1 MILKFECVGGF
12 TFMVTIKDI
21 YAGKPD
27 AKDEVE
33 VEGSNYFLESYIKPI
48 NFNID
53 SLISGTNYFITG
65 YKGTGKTALLY
76 YLDSCIKQ
84 ADSASY
90 SSFIFFKEDISS
102 TTRQEMEIASK
113 RMTSFFS
120 IDRNVLIDGNDF
132 ESLWRWLFYQ
142 RIWEDNIDCNYR
154 LFEEDDAWNQ
164 FNKLIKQVSPTF
176 KRKLLIPHKLI
187 LSLSLTDGTTTI
199 TPSAEIDF
207 TSANSTETTQYS
219 KFMLLINQMDVAFAK
234 LHRTDIP
241 YYIFVDELEAY
252 FGEEKV
258 FKRDLYMIRDLIFT
272 VKKLNIVMRNFSSS
286 STKIICS
293 IRKEILNAINR
304 FIVSKELNKVTSGFD
319 VPMVWNYTNTNSF
332 NHPIIRMLIK
342 RIQIAEKLSGNDLTE
357 NEISQKW
364 FPERIDFSDPANY
377 ILNNSW
383 NKPRDIVRLI
393 LSAQACLCSE
403 NTSFSQA
410 TFDMLRKNYST
421 MSLDEIR
428 EEMRALYS
436 EEQIDE
442 ILSFF
447 TGYKAYFKYDDLI
460 KRIQSLFC
468 NSILAKDLQTVLNDL
483 YRLGFIGNY
492 MPSYKSYRWLH
503 KGDET
508 LLINND
514 WRIMIHPA
522 LLSALSIRRINPNKN
537 LVANNT
543 VADNIPNLYKVKVIA
558 ISINSIDV
566 EYFGNDKKYYGRIYA
581 KYLQND
587 IRHYKLGNI
596 IQAKILYK
604 NKYNKYIMSEKL

>member
-1 MILKFECVGGF
+1 
-12 TFMVTIKDI
+12 MVKIKDI

-48 NFNID
+48 NLNVD

-65 YKGTGKTALLY
+65 FKGTGKTALLY
-76 YLDSCIKQ
+76 YLDSYIRQ

-102 TTRQEMEIASK
+102 TARQEMEIAST

-132 ESLWRWLFYQ
+132 EALWRWLIYQ

-154 LFEEDDAWNQ
+154 LFLEDDAWIQ

-176 KRKLLIPHKLI
+176 KRKLSIPRKLI

-207 TSANSTETTQYS
+207 TSANATETAQYS
-219 KFMLLINQMDVAFAK
+219 NFMLLIDQMDAAFAK
-234 LHRTDIP
+234 LHRTDVP
-241 YYIFVDELEAY
+241 YYLFVDELEAY

-272 VKKLNIVMRNFSSS
+272 VKKLNIVMHKFSSV
-286 STKIICS
+286 TKIICS

-342 RIQIAEKLSGNDLTE
+342 RIYIAEKQAGNDLTE
-357 NEISQKW
+357 SEISQKW
-364 FPERIDFSDPANY
+364 FPEKIDFSNPANY

-393 LSAQACLCSE
+393 ISAQACLCSE
-403 NTSFSQA
+403 NSSFSQA
-410 TFDMLRKNYST
+410 TFDMLRKNYSN

-447 TGYKAYFKYDDLI
+447 TGYKAYFKYNDLI
-460 KRIQSLFC
+460 ERIKSHFC
-468 NSILAKDLQTVLNDL
+468 NGILTKDLHTILNDL

-492 MPSYKSYRWLH
+492 MPSRKSYRWLH
-503 KGDET
+503 KGDEQ
-508 LLINND
+508 LLINNE
-514 WRIMIHPA
+514 WSIMIHPA
-522 LLSALSIRRINPNKN
+522 LLSALSIRRPSRN
-537 LVANNT
+537 
-543 VADNIPNLYKVKVIA
+543 DNFIPKDASNDSIQNRYEVTVIA
-558 ISINSIDV
+558 ISIDSIDV
-566 EYFGNDKKYYGRIYA
+566 EYCAKNKKYRGRIYA
-581 KYLQND
+581 KNLQND
-587 IRHYKLGNI
+587 IKHYKLGNI
-596 IQAKILYK
+596 IYAKIIHKYK
-604 NKYNKYIMSEKL
+604 KSRYIIMSDKL